1 MRVSEKRRI
10 SASRETVWAWVCDPA
25 RYPEFMDGVSRW
37 SVQGDKNTGSG
48 ARWDVRLKVG
58 SAPVGGLVEVVEY
71 DEPGDI
77 AWNSITGVTMRGRW
91 RLRDRGNGV
100 TEVDLRLAYQAPGGL
115 MGLIADRVA
124 APMVSRSL
132 KRSLRNLQMLV
143 ESRPA
148 PTRVESVR
156 QAKESATSHPGR
168 TADTTREATDKSA
181 GRAPAKRTAAKKA
194 PATKAPATKAP
205 AKKAVA
211 TKAAAT
217 KAPAERSARKAT
229 AQKSAAT
236 TSASPAKKA
245 TKATSG
251 RSRSAN
257 AG

>member
-1 MRVSEKRRI
+1 
-10 SASRETVWAWVCDPA
+10 
-25 RYPEFMDGVSRW
+25 MDGVSRW
-37 SVQGDKNTGSG
+37 NVQGDKNTGSG

-91 RLRDRGNGV
+91 RLRERGDGV

-168 TADTTREATDKSA
+168 TADTTREATEKSA
-181 GRAPAKRTAAKKA
+181 GRTPVKRPPAKKAAAKKA
-194 PATKAPATKAP
+194 
-205 AKKAVA
+205 
-211 TKAAAT
+211 AA
-217 KAPAERSARKAT
+217 RGSAQKAT
-229 AQKSAAT
+229 AQKASAQQSRAT
-236 TSASPAKKA
+236 KTASAAKKA
-245 TKATSG
+245 TKANRPAKATKAAKAQK
-251 RSRSAN
+251 RQ
-257 AG
+257 

>member
-10 SASRETVWAWVCDPA
+10 SASRETIWAWVCDPA

-91 RLRDRGNGV
+91 RLRERGDGV

-148 PTRVESVR
+148 PSRIDSVR

-168 TADTTREATDKSA
+168 RADTTREATDKSA
-181 GRAPAKRTAAKKA
+181 HRAPAKKSAAKKA
-194 PATKAPATKAP
+194 QKSQPAQKAQKTQKAQKA
-205 AKKAVA
+205 AKKA
-211 TKAAAT
+211 TKAA
-217 KAPAERSARKAT
+217 R
-229 AQKSAAT
+229 
-236 TSASPAKKA
+236 PAKKA
-245 TKATSG
+245 TKASG
-251 RSRSAN
+251 GRPAASAS
-257 AG
+257 